1 MKEVAVKAQVRVK
14 TDTKSSRKSLRREK
28 IIPGVFYGKNIENI
42 NIAIPELQVNK
53 LVFTSE
59 KKLVNLEIENKGSFK
74 AILKDFQLDPVT
86 DRVIHFDLQAVEG
99 SSNITVE
106 VPVVTKGQCIGVKEG
121 GILQV
126 QLHKLNIEC
135 EPSKLPEHLD
145 IDVTNLKIGDSLHV
159 GDVTFE
165 DIKVLHPKDAVIVT
179 VVPPKGEE
187 VADNTITEP
196 EVISKGKKEE
206 K

>member
-28 IIPGVFYGKNIENI
+28 IVPGVFYGKNIENI

-106 VPVVTKGQCIGVKEG
+106 VPVVTKGQCVGVKEG

-165 DIKVLHPKDAVIVT
+165 GIKILHPKDAVIVT

-187 VADNTITEP
+187 VVDNTITEP